1 MLASLGV
8 LGAEHRFET
17 RLMGVRDEIT
27 LVGSGDPLLDS
38 EALVTLTPALRQ
50 IGTIQRFR
58 YDASALP
65 ELPSIDA
72 RQPLVST
79 YNPSVSA
86 LTVNFNRM
94 QINWRA
100 DERGFTASAV
110 SPSARAKTPIDSV
123 SFAQAPPQTDAA
135 ILYIPSITEEGEVWQ
150 LNRKLNPTGSTFLPV
165 RNASPAMA
173 AIFSRLAKAAGTS
186 LPKPTRGQPPAG
198 SSLLA
203 RFESQALVETVPLVL
218 GYSNNLAA
226 DLITLTAAK
235 RLDPSIRDLKGAGAA
250 LAGWL
255 RKSMPQTDWLGFQ
268 LENGSGL
275 TTETR
280 ISARQLA
287 DIVRFGVRWGNERT
301 LDFVQLMAPVEG
313 RDVKDGKRIVL
324 PQAWAFRAKSG
335 TMAFSRA
342 LAGSFVT
349 NSGRR
354 VAFGLT
360 LHDPVQREKLD
371 QRFNPLIGGMT
382 GTAADWL
389 ARARSFEV
397 ELARGFIGAIA

>member
-1 MLASLGV
+1 M
-8 LGAEHRFET
+8 
-17 RLMGVRDEIT
+17 
-27 LVGSGDPLLDS
+27 
-38 EALVTLTPALRQ
+38 
-50 IGTIQRFR
+50 
-58 YDASALP
+58 
-65 ELPSIDA
+65 
-72 RQPLVST
+72 
-79 YNPSVSA
+79 
-86 LTVNFNRM
+86 
-94 QINWRA
+94 
-100 DERGFTASAV
+100 
-110 SPSARAKTPIDSV
+110 
-123 SFAQAPPQTDAA
+123 
-135 ILYIPSITEEGEVWQ
+135 
-150 LNRKLNPTGSTFLPV
+150 
-165 RNASPAMA
+165 
-173 AIFSRLAKAAGTS
+173 
-186 LPKPTRGQPPAG
+186 
-198 SSLLA
+198 
-203 RFESQALVETVPLVL
+203 VETVPLVL